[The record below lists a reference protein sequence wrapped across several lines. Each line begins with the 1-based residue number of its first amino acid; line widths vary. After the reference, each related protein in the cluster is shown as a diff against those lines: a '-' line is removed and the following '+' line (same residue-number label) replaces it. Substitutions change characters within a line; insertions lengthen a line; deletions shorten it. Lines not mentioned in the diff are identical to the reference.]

1 MLENLKILLSRTESR
16 AKRFLNPSSVVQKK
30 RKEKAM
36 DKRKHCSRDKTN
48 ILVSML
54 VFHSKGYYL
63 VFELTNK
70 YSRVA
75 VENSAS

>member
-1 MLENLKILLSRTESR
+1 MLENLKILLSRTESI
-16 AKRFLNPSSVVQKK
+16 AKRFLNPSSLVQKN
-30 RKEKAM
+30 EKTM

-63 VFELTNK
+63 VFELANK
-70 YSRVA
+70 YSKVT

>member
-16 AKRFLNPSSVVQKK
+16 AKRFLNPSSVVPKK
-30 RKEKAM
+30 KEKAM

-48 ILVSML
+48 MLVSMP

>member
-16 AKRFLNPSSVVQKK
+16 AKRFLDPSSVVQKK
-30 RKEKAM
+30 KEKAM